1 MLSGLE
7 CNVEKTTLLQVGE
20 HSPVTQEIAALG
32 FSVVDTVTILGLKIV
47 GSGAD
52 TGDSLNNIRVKL
64 QKQVSH
70 WSRFNLSLPGRIT
83 IAKTML
89 YSQINYLGC
98 FLPIPENMM
107 DVYSNVIHN
116 FVSGKLNIAKNRF
129 SKEIE
134 MGGLGLFDLKNF
146 LDAQKMAWVKR
157 SKTLDDWWKISLYS
171 RCYGNVFNIRSDDF
185 DVRYVP
191 CLNNIVTGYETFMFN
206 LTKKNENF
214 RDAYLYKNRALTI
227 GLRDNRMLNETNFT
241 AHFFNTHEYKIKQLR
256 TTDIFVDNTYVGLNN
271 FCINSGIPVSLF
283 QYRMLK
289 GIVETAI
296 VRYRKHVPE
305 EQTTVE
311 IATFVNRSKRG
322 SKRFRK
328 ILTPITV
335 DYIPH
340 NIIKFRDNVDVIV
353 GLDCAKKLNSC
364 WNSNIFN
371 NSTRTFLFK
380 LYNNTLGYNNA
391 VAHFVR
397 NHSPNCTFC
406 DIAGVQE
413 MFNETPLHLF
423 FSCTTTETFINDMF
437 KWFVNDITFEF
448 SRTEFFTIFDRQAFA
463 NAKNVVLTVFSKLLL
478 KFLWDSK
485 QRHTL
490 PCTVHG
496 RVSISTEITSMTE
509 TSRKFKKLFQNS
521 GLGTNLV
528 L

>member
-1 MLSGLE
+1 MLTRLQNILDDFGMLSGLE

-20 HSPVTQEIAALG
+20 HSQVTQEIAALG
-32 FSVVDTVTILGLKIV
+32 FNVIDTVTILGLKIV

-107 DVYSNVIHN
+107 DVYSNIIHN

-129 SKEIE
+129 SKDIE

-146 LDAQKMAWVKR
+146 LDAQKIAWVKR
-157 SKTLDDWWKISLYS
+157 SKTLDDWWKIYVYS

-185 DVRYVP
+185 DVRHVP

-214 RDAYLYKNRALTI
+214 RDAYLYKNRVLTI
-227 GLRDNRMLNETNFT
+227 GLRDKHTLNETSFT
-241 AHFFNTHEYKIKQLR
+241 ANFFNTHEYKIKQLR
-256 TTDIFVDNTYVGLNN
+256 ISDIFVDNTYVGLDN
-271 FCINSGIPVSLF
+271 FRINSGIPVSLF

-296 VRYRKHVPE
+296 VRYRKQVSE
-305 EQTTVE
+305 EQITVE
-311 IATFVNRSKRG
+311 IATFVNRSKRR

-328 ILTPITV
+328 ILTPISV

-353 GLDCAKKLNSC
+353 GLACAKKLNSC
-364 WNSNIFN
+364 WNNNIFN
-371 NSTRTFLFK
+371 NSTRTFFFK

-397 NHSPNCTFC
+397 NHSPY
-406 DIAGVQE
+406 I
-413 MFNETPLHLF
+413 L
-423 FSCTTTETFINDMF
+423 
-437 KWFVNDITFEF
+437 
-448 SRTEFFTIFDRQAFA
+448 
-463 NAKNVVLTVFSKLLL
+463 
-478 KFLWDSK
+478 
-485 QRHTL
+485 
-490 PCTVHG
+490 
-496 RVSISTEITSMTE
+496 
-509 TSRKFKKLFQNS
+509 
-521 GLGTNLV
+521 
-528 L
+528 